1 MWPPAQP
8 AALCVWQCSAG
19 AVECWLLEVESAMKR
34 AVHTLVREALTAY
47 PRSARTDWILQWPGQ
62 LVLNCSQARTENV
75 FQAAMQSPAVKCSWL
90 ECRPEG
96 L

>member
-1 MWPPAQP
+1 
-8 AALCVWQCSAG
+8 
-19 AVECWLLEVESAMKR
+19 MKR